1 MKLLPILLLVSSS
14 AIANPV
20 INEYSGYKTVPDCYG
35 TGCLPTTLLKQVI
48 ENPNTYSQNQQNAQR
63 QIALIEESNSIARQQ
78 LELELEKEIAE
89 GAGSEE

>member
-1 MKLLPILLLVSSS
+1 MKLLSILLLVSSS

-35 TGCLPTTLLKQVI
+35 TGCLPTTLVRQII
-48 ENPNTYSQNQQNAQR
+48 ENPNTYSQSQQNAQR

-78 LELELEKEIAE
+78 LELEKETAE